1 MPDFA
6 SFPVACENQANEVVT
21 TIWPWNRVKRLTRLV
36 GSRADVCS
44 QTNFASVRMFSSRAY
59 RSPVRVFRAGFDI
72 EFDTLAFALVCF
84 ALFSLHFCLNADG
97 GFVTIYGAIR
107 VLA

>member
-6 SFPVACENQANEVVT
+6 SFPVACKNQANEVVT
-21 TIWPWNRVKRLTRLV
+21 TIWPWNRVKRLV
-36 GSRADVCS
+36 GSRVDVCS
-44 QTNFASVRMFSSRAY
+44 QTNFVSVRMLTSGAY

-84 ALFSLHFCLNADG
+84 ALFFFALLSEC
-97 GFVTIYGAIR
+97 
-107 VLA
+107 